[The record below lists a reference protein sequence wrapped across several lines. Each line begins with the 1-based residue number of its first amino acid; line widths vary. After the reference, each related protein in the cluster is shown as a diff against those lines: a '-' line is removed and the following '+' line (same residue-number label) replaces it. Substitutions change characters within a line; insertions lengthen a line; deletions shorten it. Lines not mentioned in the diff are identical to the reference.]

1 MAFLGVVLFMGLGAG
16 LTLIVQ
22 KILKKALKKRKKTDE
37 EDE

>member
-22 KILKKALKKRKKTDE
+22 KILKKALKKEKTDE